1 MEKALPRLFHRL
13 DGSVPS
19 DSKLNNPFH
28 YKPDSLILAAAKE
41 LQSHLPPEPEEGK
54 MWGVLVVEY
63 QGQLGFINAY
73 SGQISK
79 AMADK
84 IGPDWAG
91 CPPVFDYLQPDGYFK
106 THEAEITAINNR
118 LDALLDNDDYL
129 RQKRA
134 IAKLKKEGE
143 DKIERQRSLMN
154 EAKQR
159 RHERRAQGGLTDKEL
174 SDMERESQFLK
185 AELHRAKV
193 NYRKSLADAE
203 SKLSVYESE
212 INSLQRHRTILS
224 ERLQSWLFNHFV
236 LLNARG
242 ERKPMPEIF
251 REYYLSNASAK
262 LQARILA
269 LNPGSD
275 ATLICPSGAGECCE
289 PKLLQYA
296 YLHGMRPLRMASFW
310 WGPCLG
316 LRLQRH
322 GQFYPACSGRCKPIL
337 SWMLRGL
344 AVRSYQLTNSVSQ
357 KLRIIFEDNYL
368 FVVDKPSGMLSVPGT
383 TSNDSVLKYLVD
395 RFHCTVYPVH
405 RLDMATSGL
414 MVVAKDAGT
423 QQALQREFENRT
435 VKKEYEAIVIGEIGQ
450 KKGRI
455 SLPLSPDLMDRPRQ
469 KVDFEHG
476 KEAVTEYEVLSSKGG
491 ETRLRLHPLT
501 GRTHQLRVHCASPLG
516 LNAPIKGDALYGTDA
531 GRLYLQARRLSFVYP
546 VDGRQMSFTLPPD
559 F

>member
-1 MEKALPRLFHRL
+1 
-13 DGSVPS
+13 
-19 DSKLNNPFH
+19 
-28 YKPDSLILAAAKE
+28 
-41 LQSHLPPEPEEGK
+41 
-54 MWGVLVVEY
+54 
-63 QGQLGFINAY
+63 
-73 SGQISK
+73 
-79 AMADK
+79 
-84 IGPDWAG
+84 
-91 CPPVFDYLQPDGYFK
+91 
-106 THEAEITAINNR
+106 
-118 LDALLDNDDYL
+118 
-129 RQKRA
+129 
-134 IAKLKKEGE
+134 
-143 DKIERQRSLMN
+143 
-154 EAKQR
+154 
-159 RHERRAQGGLTDKEL
+159 
-174 SDMERESQFLK
+174 
-185 AELHRAKV
+185 
-193 NYRKSLADAE
+193 
-203 SKLSVYESE
+203 
-212 INSLQRHRTILS
+212 
-224 ERLQSWLFNHFV
+224 
-236 LLNARG
+236 
-242 ERKPMPEIF
+242 
-251 REYYLSNASAK
+251 
-262 LQARILA
+262 
-269 LNPGSD
+269 
-275 ATLICPSGAGECCE
+275 
-289 PKLLQYA
+289 
-296 YLHGMRPLRMASFW
+296 
-310 WGPCLG
+310 
-316 LRLQRH
+316 
-322 GQFYPACSGRCKPIL
+322 
-337 SWMLRGL
+337 MLRGL
-344 AVRSYQLTNSVSQ
+344 AVRSYQLTNRVSQ

-383 TSNDSVLKYLVD
+383 TSNDSVVKYLAD